1 MLGYQRMEGELTG
14 AEGGGRGGAGSI
26 ELGEGEGEW
35 PRLVW
40 GKAELDGSFYKRP
53 RRDAAKG

>member
-14 AEGGGRGGAGSI
+14 ADGGRDCAGSI

-35 PRLVW
+35 SRLVW
-40 GKAELDGSFYKRP
+40 GKAKLGQFFL
-53 RRDAAKG
+53 